1 MQEANASDERNVP
14 VLTMPSI
21 LHLPHIFTCK
31 RPRPCYAIRSRSLS
45 LSDSVIT
52 FHLNSF
58 FCCKSINYGLDGWQ
72 WQLLCGGSAALH
84 VFHRLFHLWQWE
96 TGCAQHNMMMGRK
109 DGVEMRRAEW
119 AEGAED
125 DVVDAI
131 AKSFVV
137 CKYSRV
143 AWALFICL
151 LLHIIPNVFIYIVR

>member
-1 MQEANASDERNVP
+1 
-14 VLTMPSI
+14 
-21 LHLPHIFTCK
+21 
-31 RPRPCYAIRSRSLS
+31 
-45 LSDSVIT
+45 
-52 FHLNSF
+52 
-58 FCCKSINYGLDGWQ
+58 
-72 WQLLCGGSAALH
+72 
-84 VFHRLFHLWQWE
+84 
-96 TGCAQHNMMMGRK
+96 MMMGRK
-109 DGVEMRRAEW
+109 DGVEMRR